1 MRNHCRAAGQRISLY
16 DDNENHSDY
25 LPMTFALAKPPV
37 TQAQWQMPINT
48 PLGGMTLVAS
58 QQGLQGA
65 WFDHQAHRPDIAA
78 LPWGSSQ
85 PWLREARKQLAEYF
99 AGQRQQFELALQP
112 YAGSEFQRTVWQAL
126 AMIPFG
132 RFVSYA
138 EIARHLGRPQAARAI
153 GMAVGRN
160 PLSIFLPCH
169 RVVASDG
176 ALTGYAGGLDRKIA
190 LLQLEG
196 MLL

>member
-1 MRNHCRAAGQRISLY
+1 
-16 DDNENHSDY
+16 
-25 LPMTFALAKPPV
+25 MTFALAKTPV
-37 TQAQWQMPINT
+37 THTLWQMPIHT

-58 QQGLQGA
+58 HEGLQGA
-65 WFDHQAHRPDIAA
+65 WFEDQAHRPDLAA
-78 LPWGSSQ
+78 LPWGASQ
-85 PWLREARKQLAEYF
+85 PWLREARKQLSEYF
-99 AGQRQQFELALQP
+99 AGQRRQFELPLQP
-112 YAGSEFQRTVWQAL
+112 YSGSDFQRTVWQAL
-126 AMIPFG
+126 AKIPFG

-138 EIARHLGRPQAARAI
+138 GIAKHLGRPQAARAI

-196 MLL
+196 TLL

>member
-1 MRNHCRAAGQRISLY
+1 MVLSVFMRNHCRAAGQRISLY

-58 QQGLQGA
+58 QEGLQGA

-85 PWLREARKQLAEYF
+85 PWLREARKQLCEYF

-112 YAGSEFQRTVWQAL
+112 YAGSEPDDGRSQAISLQECISAQRGNTASGWQVRPELL
-126 AMIPFG
+126 ACDPYNDLQTQ
-132 RFVSYA
+132 RKSTQCRL
-138 EIARHLGRPQAARAI
+138 IAVRTINI
-153 GMAVGRN
+153 GEFSGVQ
-160 PLSIFLPCH
+160 
-169 RVVASDG
+169 
-176 ALTGYAGGLDRKIA
+176 TK
-190 LLQLEG
+190 
-196 MLL
+196 